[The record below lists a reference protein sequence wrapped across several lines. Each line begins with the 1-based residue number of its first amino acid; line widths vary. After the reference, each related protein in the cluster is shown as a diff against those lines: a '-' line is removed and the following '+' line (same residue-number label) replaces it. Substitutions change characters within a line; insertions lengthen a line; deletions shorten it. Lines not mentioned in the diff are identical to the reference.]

1 MISCYISFLFIVISE
16 SVISHSVISISFFWL
31 YQIPLHQ
38 ILLYQFPFSGYISF
52 RYIRVR
58 YINFLF
64 LLHQIPLYQFPG
76 KMLHHIPLYQ
86 IPLYQLPHPPCRHEL
101 DHSVWKLG
109 EKALFTVSHVCSR
122 MPHALSDSLS
132 AGFARSRIW
141 MGGAGFAEQE
151 TFEVASIPLP
161 SRSLPLWT
169 ENSISSKAIPMNSI
183 RSANGAEKLPTE
195 W

>member
-86 IPLYQLPHPPCRHEL
+86 IPLYQLPHP
-101 DHSVWKLG
+101 LG
-109 EKALFTVSHVCSR
+109 ERTDAMASRDATLTRNARVLFRIMLSFEDALCCPLPCSCPVVRPRRPRSHPGHEMHWPFFSLLQSPRIAVVVVVG
-122 MPHALSDSLS
+122 AL
-132 AGFARSRIW
+132 
-141 MGGAGFAEQE
+141 GGRGR
-151 TFEVASIPLP
+151 SIP
-161 SRSLPLWT
+161 
-169 ENSISSKAIPMNSI
+169 
-183 RSANGAEKLPTE
+183 EKRL
-195 W
+195 